1 GVDLQVGDADHSLAH
16 AVAAA
21 DEGAQAGQELGEL
34 EGLDQV
40 VVGAGVEAAHPVRQP
55 IARGEDQHRGRILLF
70 PQGPQHGQAVQLG
83 QHDVE
88 DDRVIRVGLRV
99 PEALLAVGGAIHRI
113 AGLAQSLGHRA
124 SQRFVIFDEEHAHRR
139 RSASMAWNLGPV
151 YAAVGPY
158 NERTMN
164 IRDYAVAMAAY
175 NKWLNEKVYR
185 IAAGISDHERK
196 RNLGAFFKSIH
207 GTLNHILLGDQS
219 WMQRFGG
226 HAVTMTGPDQELF
239 ADFGEL
245 SAARRKM
252 DDTIAA
258 WAAELDEAFSVAP
271 LRFYSVTY
279 KKEHV
284 IPGWA

>member
-1 GVDLQVGDADHSLAH
+1 MACI
-16 AVAAA
+16 
-21 DEGAQAGQELGEL
+21 L
-34 EGLDQV
+34 E
-40 VVGAGVEAAHPVRQP
+40 PVY
-55 IARGEDQHRGRILLF
+55 
-70 PQGPQHGQAVQLG
+70 
-83 QHDVE
+83 
-88 DDRVIRVGLRV
+88 V
-99 PEALLAVGGAIHRI
+99 PEA
-113 AGLAQSLGHRA
+113 S
-124 SQRFVIFDEEHAHRR
+124 
-139 RSASMAWNLGPV
+139 
-151 YAAVGPY
+151 Y
-158 NERTMN
+158 NEGTMN

-175 NKWLNEKVYR
+175 NKWMNEKVYR
-185 IAAGISDHERK
+185 VAAGISDHERK

-252 DDTIAA
+252 DDTITA
-258 WAAELDEAFSVAP
+258 WAAELEEAFAVAP

-284 IPGWA
+284 IPGWAAVVHLFNHQTHHRGQVMTLLTQLGKDPGVTDFPWMPHFDKDGADPTR